1 MFLYSEGILYPE
13 EILRE
18 GVLSQEGYFRRD
30 YASELILDEG
40 ILSKGILT
48 QRWKVPKVKSSEGER
63 SEDETSVRP
72 ATPTGFWFNLFGN
85 WD

>member
-1 MFLYSEGILYPE
+1 MYLEGLLREGVLYPKRIFCEWILYPE

-40 ILSKGILT
+40 ILSKWILT
-48 QRWKVPKVKSSEGER
+48 QR
-63 SEDETSVRP
+63 
-72 ATPTGFWFNLFGN
+72 
-85 WD
+85 